1 MLTLSRSMLT
11 LSRSRDSAPTPPHR
25 LEFSSRR
32 VAGSLLG
39 LASFAAYGIAAL
51 FAPPG
56 IALPLAFAA
65 LVYGVG
71 SSAAVVGHKDGVEL
85 GAAGAVG
92 IGLSAWVLGGLAMIE
107 AEFWHPALLF
117 VLLLTVSV
125 VLHLRVLVPAWRAGT
140 MQVVLRRAL
149 RTVDPGGRAGL
160 SEIVGVI
167 CLVAFGYA
175 MYKARHTRIGWN
187 VPIGGYLGRIGTAWY
202 VALAVMIAAL
212 TFYAW
217 RKQAGGVLFAGLQ
230 LVVAIFGVPILV
242 YSVPRS
248 PAAQKHMDIIEY
260 LIEHRQ
266 VTGIAGIY
274 ADWNGFFSGV
284 AAALDGSG
292 DSGDR
297 LRLETYWPLLM
308 ALTTFAVVAALV
320 RILGYD
326 RLTGYL
332 VGTVAA
338 IANVLQQDYFS
349 PQSVGYIIALC
360 LFAVVLSNPRTVDGV
375 PVPSVA
381 PSRRHPG
388 FEIRWWQIWYALIFG
403 VVIGVSH
410 QFTPFAVAGAIG
422 VLVLWGAIRP
432 FKRGVVL
439 AVAVTAPIV
448 LWALIHFDII
458 ADFLNPSQLGNASNF
473 STPQTLS
480 APGIA
485 RLPIVA
491 QSSLTLLAT
500 LLLVG
505 VLAILGSVRLIRNRV
520 TLGLGSAAIFA
531 FSLILITPYGNEG
544 IFRASLFALPWL
556 IVLGLPSYRALAHG
570 RWLMSLAL
578 AAVLGLL
585 TAFYL
590 VSSAGLDAS
599 NVARRADAA
608 AYIRVSD
615 IARAHP
621 DTIYAVLQMG
631 PGDLPTN
638 LPVVPPNLNYLQP
651 AEEIPP
657 LPNVLT
663 AQQYLHSK
671 FRSAY
676 RFLHHIGK
684 LQKGQKFAEFIL
696 YSPASVAYAREYGQA
711 RLTQLE
717 NIRKALY
724 IDPEQSVISVRD
736 DTVLAQV
743 RKGEWLRRR

>member
-1 MLTLSRSMLT
+1 
-11 LSRSRDSAPTPPHR
+11 
-25 LEFSSRR
+25 
-32 VAGSLLG
+32 V
-39 LASFAAYGIAAL
+39 IAAL
-51 FAPPG
+51 
-56 IALPLAFAA
+56 AF
-65 LVYGVG
+65 
-71 SSAAVVGHKDGVEL
+71 
-85 GAAGAVG
+85 
-92 IGLSAWVLGGLAMIE
+92 
-107 AEFWHPALLF
+107 
-117 VLLLTVSV
+117 
-125 VLHLRVLVPAWRAGT
+125 
-140 MQVVLRRAL
+140 
-149 RTVDPGGRAGL
+149 
-160 SEIVGVI
+160 
-167 CLVAFGYA
+167 
-175 MYKARHTRIGWN
+175 
-187 VPIGGYLGRIGTAWY
+187 Y
-202 VALAVMIAAL
+202 V
-212 TFYAW
+212 W

-242 YSVPRS
+242 YGVPRS
-248 PAAQKHMDIIEY
+248 PAAQKHMDIIQY
-260 LIEHRQ
+260 LIQHRE

-308 ALTTFAVVAALV
+308 ALTTFAVAAALV

-332 VGTVAA
+332 VATVATV
-338 IANVLQQDYFS
+338 ANVLQQDYFS
-349 PQSVGYIIALC
+349 PQSMGYVMGLC
-360 LFAVVLSNPRTVDGV
+360 LFAVVLSKPRTVDGMPTPDV
-375 PVPSVA
+375 TPA
-381 PSRRHPG
+381 QGHPG
-388 FEIRWWQIWYALIFG
+388 FEIRWWQVGYALIFG

-422 VLVLWGAIRP
+422 VLVLWGAVRP

-439 AVAVTAPIV
+439 AVVVTAPIV
-448 LWALIHFDII
+448 VWALIHFDII
-458 ADFLNPSQLGNASNF
+458 ADFLNPDQLGNASNF

-480 APGIA
+480 APGIQ

-505 VLAILGSVRLIRNRV
+505 LVAVIGSIRLIRNRL
-520 TLGLGSAAIFA
+520 TLGLGSAAVFA

-556 IVLGLPSYRALAHG
+556 IILGLPAYRALAHG
-570 RWLMSLAL
+570 KWLLSLAT
-578 AAVLGLL
+578 AVLLGLL
-585 TAFYL
+585 TTFYL

-608 AYIRVSD
+608 AYVRVSE
-615 IARAHP
+615 IARQHP
-621 DTIYAVLQMG
+621 DTIFAVLQMG

-657 LPNVLT
+657 LPDVVT
-663 AQQYLHSK
+663 AQKYLHSK

-676 RFLHHIGK
+676 KFLQHIGHV
-684 LQKGQKFAEFIL
+684 QKGQKFAEFIL

-711 RLTQLE
+711 RLSQLE

-724 IDPEQSVISVRD
+724 TDPEQSVISVRD